1 MENSLIEKPSPLLS
15 IIIPTKNRQYTC
27 LYAIESALMI
37 DKDDVEIIVQDC
49 SDTDILKTEILTKF
63 GGDARIKYDHTS
75 DFPDMTTNWNRAY
88 DRATGK
94 YQCGIGDDD
103 GILVEIYEL
112 AKWADKNEIAAIVNG
127 SSIIYIW
134 PDFKSHFFT
143 GSFVIP
149 KKSDG
154 NIKYLRDHNEMID
167 SLCEV
172 PSFLFAKL
180 PMVYHCLISKDKII
194 DKAKAANGKLFHG
207 TSLDVYSSIA
217 FSKFYDTYISVD
229 FPFTM
234 KGSSSKS
241 NSGRFYNKKIQEHF
255 KEYRNHD
262 YGKICPPTP
271 TLETTLLESIEKGLH
286 DINQTKKMENLN
298 IPLFYAKIVAREYR
312 YFKVILS
319 YGKQNFKS
327 LLEWFKFFLYLLK
340 YSIGYFM
347 KDFSRMLLKKAS
359 IIFGENNMR
368 SFLFKL
374 RVRPDFVVSD
384 TIIAN
389 MPELRKNCS
398 SINYK
403 SIS

>member
-1 MENSLIEKPSPLLS
+1 MENRLIENATPLLS

-27 LYAIESALMI
+27 LHAIESALLI
-37 DKDDVEIIVQDC
+37 DNYDFEIIIQDC
-49 SDTDILKTEILTKF
+49 SDTDILRTDILKKF
-63 GGDARIKYDHTS
+63 GQDTRIKYDYTS
-75 DFPDMTTNWNRAY
+75 DLPDMTTNWNRAY

-103 GILVEIYEL
+103 GVLIEIYEL
-112 AKWADKNEIAAIVNG
+112 AKWANENKIAAVVNG

-154 NIKYLRDHNEMID
+154 SIKYLRNHNEMID

-172 PSFLFAKL
+172 PSFLFSKL
-180 PMVYHCLISKDKII
+180 PMVYHCLISRDKII
-194 DKAKAANGKLFHG
+194 NQAKAANKKLFHG
-207 TSLDVYSSIA
+207 TALDVYSSIA
-217 FSKFYDTYISVD
+217 FSKFYDNYVSVD

-234 KGSSSKS
+234 KGSSAKS
-241 NSGRFYNKKIQEHF
+241 NSGRSYNKKIQEHF
-255 KEYRNHD
+255 KEYKNHD

-271 TLETTLLESIEKGLH
+271 TLETILLESIEKGLH
-286 DINQTKKMENLN
+286 DISQTKKMEKLN

-319 YGKQNFKS
+319 YCKQNFKS

-347 KDFSRMLLKKAS
+347 KDFSRMILKKAS
-359 IIFGENNMR
+359 IIFGEHNTR
-368 SFLFKL
+368 SFFFKL
-374 RVRPDFVVSD
+374 GLRPNFVVSD
-384 TIIAN
+384 TIITN
-389 MPELRKNCS
+389 MTELRKNCS
-398 SINYK
+398 IK
-403 SIS
+403 V